1 MDSLKAFFNTFR
13 CAKGE
18 TFTHTSIGKPSASLY
33 VPNDRFPEFYA
44 NYHKAMVQ
52 SIPLH
57 LTEKPTD
64 PSPMRIDLDF
74 RFSWGDTTPKL
85 PVPPRMYNA
94 AHVERIMLK
103 YFQLLA
109 TFLDAP
115 DEAWIGYVMEK
126 KNPVE
131 YRGKIKDG
139 IHVVWPHLVV
149 ANAFQHLV
157 RKHILDD
164 APDMFQGM
172 PLTNPF
178 EDVIDQAIIDKNNWQ
193 MYGSSKPDCEA
204 YRVTRIYMF
213 DRTTSTICLMPPP
226 SAHDELTF
234 VELFSMRG
242 KEDMLCA
249 VLEEKQEEIEEYIRH
264 VLPTMDD
271 RRKNKLHAEIF
282 GKSTN
287 LTRTFIS
294 DDELVLA
301 RKLVTECLNPRRA
314 ESYEDWIKLGW
325 ALRNIDSRLIDS
337 WIEFSRVSSKYIE
350 GECQKLWNQM
360 RSDTLSMGTLRWW
373 ARQDNPM
380 KFEDILAGTIS
391 DLVDKCIG
399 TDGAHYDVA
408 KVVFAMYKDKYRF
421 TTKDTWYMYRE
432 DMHRWVRTREGLKLR
447 LILSNEVCLKFME
460 RAAHWLNESIRNQDL
475 EMRERFGERNKKLL
489 NISTRLKQAGY
500 KDSIMKECKSLFTDE
515 KFEELLDS
523 HPHLLGFE
531 NGIYDL
537 RMHEF
542 RDGLPD
548 DYVSFST
555 GRNYNTYVPD
565 SHEAIEINTYLSQV
579 FTNENVRN
587 YMIDIL
593 SCILDGSIRQ
603 EKFYI
608 FTGSGSN
615 SKSLILNF
623 IQHAI
628 GEYYCILPIALLT
641 QKRTASNSAQSE
653 LERTKGRRL
662 AVMQEPGE
670 SEKLNIGL
678 MKELTGG
685 DRILVRGLYKE
696 PVEFR
701 PQFKMV
707 MTCNELPEVPSD
719 DGGTWRRIRVV
730 EYTSKFCES
739 PDVNNPREFPMDSEL
754 NEKIERWAD
763 TFISMLIHR
772 HGTIDPKDVVEPVEV
787 RIATEGYKKNNDVIG
802 QFMSDKLIRDDTATE
817 RIMLQKLYIDFR
829 SWCANVVPKGKK
841 LPDRNQLKAYMEKLY
856 GVYSTSNPGW
866 KGVRYVTQQ
875 PEENRDT
882 GGDNSDLE

>member
-13 CAKGE
+13 CAKG
-18 TFTHTSIGKPSASLY
+18 TPFTHTSIGKPPATLFVPEDKY
-33 VPNDRFPEFYA
+33 VEFYA
-44 NYHKAMVQ
+44 QYNKAMVQ

-57 LTEKPTD
+57 LTEKPSD

-74 RFSWGDTTPKL
+74 RFAWTDAASKTTP
-85 PVPPRMYNA
+85 PPRMYNSS
-94 AHVERIMLK
+94 HVDRIMQS
-103 YFQLLA
+103 YFMLMKDY
-109 TFLDAP
+109 LDAP
-115 DEAWIGYVMEK
+115 EDAWIGYVMEK
-126 KNPVE
+126 KSPVE

-149 ANAFQHLV
+149 NNAFQHLI
-157 RKHILDD
+157 RKHILDN
-164 APDMFQGM
+164 ASDMFHGM

-178 EDVIDQAIIDKNNWQ
+178 NDVVDQAIIDKNNWQ

-204 YRVTRIYMF
+204 YRVTRVYKY
-213 DRTTSTICLMPPP
+213 DLHQNTVTHMPMPT
-226 SAHDELTF
+226 AHDELTF

-242 KEDMLCA
+242 KEAL
-249 VLEEKQEEIEEYIRH
+249 LTTIRQEKVGEIEEYIRH

-287 LTRTFIS
+287 LTQTFIS
-294 DDELVLA
+294 DDELSLA
-301 RKLVTECLNPRRA
+301 RRLVTECLNPKRA
-314 ESYEDWIKLGW
+314 ENYEDWIKLGW
-325 ALRNIDSRLIDS
+325 ALRNIDSRLIDA

-360 RSDTLSMGTLRWW
+360 RMDTLSMGTLRWW
-373 ARQDNPM
+373 ARNDNPM
-380 KFEDILAGTIS
+380 KFDEILASTTS
-391 DLVDKCIG
+391 DLIEKCIG

-408 KVVFAMYKDKYRF
+408 KVVYAMFKDKYRF
-421 TTKDTWYMYRE
+421 TVKDTWYMYRE

-447 LILSNEVCLKFME
+447 LKLSNDVCVKFCE
-460 RAAHWLNESIRNQDL
+460 RSVFWLNESIKHQDS
-475 EMRERFGERNKKLL
+475 EMRDRYAERHKKLMT
-489 NISTRLKQAGY
+489 IGTRLKQAGY
-500 KDSIMKECKSLFTDE
+500 KDSVMKECKSLFTDE
-515 KFEELLDS
+515 QFEEILDS

-555 GRNYNTYVPD
+555 GRNYQAYDPD
-565 SHEAIEINTYLSQV
+565 SPSAKEIDVYMSQV

-587 YMIDIL
+587 YMKDIL
-593 SCILDGSIRQ
+593 ACILDGSIRQ

-608 FTGSGSN
+608 YTGQGSN
-615 SKSLILNF
+615 SKSIILNL

-719 DGGTWRRIRVV
+719 DGGTWRRIRVI
-730 EYTSKFCES
+730 EYTSKFCET
-739 PDVNNPREFPMDSEL
+739 PNANNPREFPLDLEL
-754 NEKIERWAD
+754 NDKIERWAD
-763 TFISMLIHR
+763 TFISMLIDR
-772 HGTIDPKDVVEPVEV
+772 HSRLDPKDIVEPAEV

-802 QFMSDKLIRDDTATE
+802 QFLSEKLVRDDTATE
-817 RIMLQKLYIDFR
+817 RVMLQSLYNDFKV
-829 SWCANVVPKGKK
+829 WCSSVVPKGKK
-841 LPDRNQLKAYMEKLY
+841 VPDRNQIKAYMEKLY
-856 GVYSTSNPGW
+856 GVYTVNNPGW
-866 KGVRYVTQQ
+866 KGVRYITVQTGRDA
-875 PEENRDT
+875 EEAA
-882 GGDNSDLE
+882 NSDVE